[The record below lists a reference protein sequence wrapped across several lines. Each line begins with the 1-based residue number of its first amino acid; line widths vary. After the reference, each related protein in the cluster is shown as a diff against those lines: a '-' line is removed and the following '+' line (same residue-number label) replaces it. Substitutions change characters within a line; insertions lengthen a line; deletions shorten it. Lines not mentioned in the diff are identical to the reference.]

1 MMESPIQTPVQ
12 HPAPQ
17 PGVVHERRTYH
28 HNGDVH
34 DAEGGPA
41 TTNNDGDDGDAS
53 SSIVPTTVLTPAEPL
68 PSITKAQQAADKKQR
83 TEVGAIVFVTLETVF
98 TSEAARKRLHG
109 SKCGG
114 SNGKRV
120 KKRGEERRWTELP
133 TGKVFVCAE

>member
-1 MMESPIQTPVQ
+1 MMESPIQT
-12 HPAPQ
+12 PQ

-28 HNGDVH
+28 HNGDVN

-41 TTNNDGDDGDAS
+41 TTNNDGDDGDES
-53 SSIVPTTVLTPAEPL
+53 SSTVPTTALMPAAHL
-68 PSITKAQQAADKKQR
+68 PPITKAQQAADKKQR
-83 TEVGAIVFVTLETVF
+83 TEVGAIVFVTLETVV

>member
-1 MMESPIQTPVQ
+1 MESPIQTPVQ
-12 HPAPQ
+12 YPAPQ
-17 PGVVHERRTYH
+17 PGVIHERSTYH

-53 SSIVPTTVLTPAEPL
+53 STIVPTTVLTPAEPL

-83 TEVGAIVFVTLETVF
+83 REVGAIVFVTLETVF

-120 KKRGEERRWTELP
+120 KK
-133 TGKVFVCAE
+133 